1 MANDARRMARSH
13 VLRWLL
19 GAATVGTVLAA
30 PVTSQAYPYYRYDAG
45 PSTLTLD
52 RMDSSQRAGLQVG
65 LDKWRDYYGD
75 SALAMR
81 FELYG
86 QYVLPSH
93 NFGLYGGLA
102 LAHLFPNDPAP
113 SGTGISNLDVG
124 AFFMPD
130 HTSDL
135 IFRIGMVLP
144 TASDSVGGYDANS
157 AVAFERLTDLLL
169 QFPHVTA
176 LRLSVSTVQQSGLAF
191 FRGDLGFDLTLDRGD
206 LPYAHTNT
214 FLRLNLAAGV
224 RLPVLDLAVEL
235 VNFGALD
242 GDGTVE
248 DRFLHTVTVGFST
261 RGIDQFRL
269 GLVFPLDDYVRDELW
284 ILSLGYQHAMY

>member
-1 MANDARRMARSH
+1 MTAAAA
-13 VLRWLL
+13 VATLL
-19 GAATVGTVLAA
+19 GAPAA
-30 PVTSQAYPYYRYDAG
+30 AHAYPYYHYDAG
-45 PSTLTLD
+45 PGTLTLD
-52 RMDSSQRAGLQVG
+52 RMDSSTRAGIQLG
-65 LDKWRDYYGD
+65 LDKWHDYEGD

-86 QYVLPSH
+86 QYVLPRR

-113 SGTGISNLDVG
+113 SGTGLSNLDVG

-135 IFRIGMVLP
+135 IFRVGIILP
-144 TASDSVGGYDANS
+144 TASDGASGFAANS

-169 QFPHVTA
+169 QYPHVTA

-191 FRGDLGFDLTLDRGD
+191 FRGDLGFDLVLDRGD
-206 LPYAHTNT
+206 LAYRGTDA

-235 VNFGALD
+235 ANFGALD
-242 GDGTVE
+242 GDGTF
-248 DRFLHTVTVGFST
+248 DQRFLHTVTVGFST

-284 ILSLGYQHAMY
+284 ILSLGYQHAY

>member
-1 MANDARRMARSH
+1 MAKSH
-13 VLRWLL
+13 LFRGLL
-19 GAATVGTVLAA
+19 AAATVGTLLVA
-30 PVTSQAYPYYRYDAG
+30 PATSQAYPYYRYDAG

-52 RMDSSQRAGLQVG
+52 RMDSSTRAGLQVG

-93 NFGLYGGLA
+93 HFGLYGGLA
-102 LAHLFPNDPAP
+102 LAHLFPEAPNP
-113 SGTGISNLDVG
+113 SGTGFSNLDVG

-135 IFRIGMVLP
+135 IFRVGMILP
-144 TASDSVGGYDANS
+144 TASDSASGYDANS
-157 AVAFERLTDLLL
+157 AVSFERLTDFLL
-169 QFPHVTA
+169 QYPHLTA

-191 FRGDLGFDLTLDRGD
+191 FRGDLGFDLVFDRGGM
-206 LPYAHTNT
+206 PYWGANT
-214 FLRLNLAAGV
+214 FIRLNLAAGV

-261 RGIDQFRL
+261 RGVDQFRL

-284 ILSLGYQHAMY
+284 ILSLGYQHAYY

>member
-1 MANDARRMARSH
+1 MAKSH

-19 GAATVGTVLAA
+19 GAATVGTLLGSPAV
-30 PVTSQAYPYYRYDAG
+30 SHAYPYYRYDAG

-52 RMDSSQRAGLQVG
+52 RMDASQRAGLQVG

-86 QYVLPSH
+86 QYVLPSRG
-93 NFGLYGGLA
+93 FGLYGGVA
-102 LAHLFPNDPAP
+102 LAHLFPNAPVP
-113 SGTGISNLDVG
+113 SGTGVSNLDVG

-135 IFRIGMVLP
+135 IFRIGMILP
-144 TASDSVGGYDANS
+144 TASDSVTGFDANS
-157 AVAFERLTDLLL
+157 AVAYERLTDYLL

-191 FRGDLGFDLTLDRGD
+191 FRGDLGFDLMFDRGD
-206 LPYAHTNT
+206 APYRGTNSY
-214 FLRLNLAAGV
+214 LRLNLAAGV
-224 RLPVLDLAVEL
+224 RLPVLDLGVEL

-242 GDGTVE
+242 GDGTVAA
-248 DRFLHTVTVGFST
+248 RFLHTVAVGFST

-269 GLVFPLDDYVRDELW
+269 GLVFPLDDFLRDDLW

>member
-1 MANDARRMARSH
+1 MAKSH
-13 VLRWLL
+13 VLGLL
-19 GAATVGTVLAA
+19 TAAAVGATLMAPATA
-30 PVTSQAYPYYRYDAG
+30 QAYPSYYHYDPG

-52 RMDSSQRAGLQVG
+52 RMDASTRAGIQVG
-65 LDKWRDYYGD
+65 IDKWHDYDYGD

-86 QYVLPSH
+86 QYVLPRH

-102 LAHLFPNDPAP
+102 LSHLFPNYPTP
-113 SGTGISNLDVG
+113 SATGVTNLDVG
-124 AFFMPD
+124 AYFMPD

-135 IFRIGMVLP
+135 IFRVGLILP
-144 TASDSVGGYDANS
+144 TASDSADGFAANG
-157 AVAFERLTDLLL
+157 AAAFERLTDFLL
-169 QFPHVTA
+169 QYPHLTTV
-176 LRLSVSTVQQSGLAF
+176 RLSVSTVQQSGLAF
-191 FRGDLGFDLTLDRGD
+191 FRGDLGFDLVLDRGRLDYVGTD
-206 LPYAHTNT
+206 L

-224 RLPVLDLAVEL
+224 RLPVVDLAVEL

-242 GDGTVE
+242 GNGTF
-248 DRFLHTVTVGFST
+248 DQRFLHTVTVGFST

-269 GLVFPLDDYVRDELW
+269 GLVFPLDDYLRDELW

>member
-1 MANDARRMARSH
+1 MAKSH
-13 VLRWLL
+13 LLRWLIGAASVATVL
-19 GAATVGTVLAA
+19 GAAT
-30 PVTSQAYPYYRYDAG
+30 PSQAYPYYRYDAG

-52 RMDSSQRAGLQVG
+52 RMDSSERAGLQVG
-65 LDKWRDYYGD
+65 LDKWRDYYGN

-86 QYVLPSH
+86 QYVLPRH

-102 LAHLFPNDPAP
+102 LAHLFPDDPTP
-113 SGTGISNLDVG
+113 SGTGFSNLDVG

-135 IFRIGMVLP
+135 VFRVGMILP
-144 TASDSVGGYDANS
+144 TASDGVRGYAANS
-157 AVAFERLTDLLL
+157 AVAFERLTDFLL
-169 QFPHVTA
+169 QYPHVTA

-191 FRGDLGFDLTLDRGD
+191 FRGDLGFDLVLDRGSA
-206 LPYAHTNT
+206 PYAGTDA
-214 FLRLNLAAGV
+214 FVRLNLAAGV

-242 GDGTVE
+242 GNGSVE

-261 RGIDQFRL
+261 RGVDQFRL

-284 ILSLGYQHAMY
+284 ILSLGYQHAYY

>member
-1 MANDARRMARSH
+1 MAKSH
-13 VLRWLL
+13 RLRWLT
-19 GAATVGTVLAA
+19 GAATVATLLGA
-30 PVTSQAYPYYRYDAG
+30 PSLSQAYPYYHYDAG

-52 RMDSSQRAGLQVG
+52 RMDSSTRAGIQVG
-65 LDKWRDYYGD
+65 LDKWHDYEYDD

-86 QYVLPSH
+86 QYVLPRR

-102 LAHLFPNDPAP
+102 LAHLFPNDQVR
-113 SGTGISNLDVG
+113 SGTGFSNIDVG

-135 IFRIGMVLP
+135 IFRVGLILP
-144 TASDSVGGYDANS
+144 TASDSVGGYAANS
-157 AVAFERLTDLLL
+157 AVAFERLTDFLL
-169 QFPHVTA
+169 QYPHVTA

-191 FRGDLGFDLTLDRGD
+191 FRGDLGFDLVFDRGSA
-206 LPYAHTNT
+206 PYTRTDA

-235 VNFGALD
+235 VTFGALD

-248 DRFLHTVTVGFST
+248 ERFLHTATVGFST

-269 GLVFPLDDYVRDELW
+269 GLVFPLDDYIRDELW
-284 ILSLGYQHAMY
+284 ILSLGYQHAYY

>member
-1 MANDARRMARSH
+1 MANDARPMARSH
-13 VLRWLL
+13 LLRWLV
-19 GAATVGTVLAA
+19 GIVTVATVLAA
-30 PVTSQAYPYYRYDAG
+30 PVTAQAYPYYRYDAG
-45 PSTLTLD
+45 PGTLTLD
-52 RMDSSQRAGLQVG
+52 RMDSSERAGLQVG
-65 LDKWRDYYGD
+65 LDKWRG

-102 LAHLFPNDPAP
+102 LAHLFPDDPAP
-113 SGTGISNLDVG
+113 SATGISNLDVG

-135 IFRIGMVLP
+135 IFRVGMILP
-144 TASDSVGGYDANS
+144 TASDSIGGYNANS

-191 FRGDLGFDLTLDRGD
+191 F
-206 LPYAHTNT
+206 
-214 FLRLNLAAGV
+214 
-224 RLPVLDLAVEL
+224 
-235 VNFGALD
+235 
-242 GDGTVE
+242 
-248 DRFLHTVTVGFST
+248 
-261 RGIDQFRL
+261 
-269 GLVFPLDDYVRDELW
+269 
-284 ILSLGYQHAMY
+284 

>member
-1 MANDARRMARSH
+1 MAKSH
-13 VLRWLL
+13 LFRWLV
-19 GAATVGTVLAA
+19 GAATVGALLGR
-30 PVTSQAYPYYRYDAG
+30 PSLSQAYPYYRYDAG
-45 PSTLTLD
+45 PRTLPLD

-65 LDKWRDYYGD
+65 LDKWRHYYGDGD

-86 QYVLPSH
+86 QYVLPSR

-102 LAHLFPNDPAP
+102 LAHLFADAPDP

-135 IFRIGMVLP
+135 IFRVGMILP
-144 TASDSVGGYDANS
+144 TASDSASGYAAND

-169 QFPHVTA
+169 HYPHVTA

-191 FRGDLGFDLTLDRGD
+191 FRGDLGFDLVFDRGD
-206 LPYAHTNT
+206 LPYRGTNT

-242 GDGTVE
+242 GDGPVE

-261 RGIDQFRL
+261 RGVDQFRL

-284 ILSLGYQHAMY
+284 ILSLGYQHAYY